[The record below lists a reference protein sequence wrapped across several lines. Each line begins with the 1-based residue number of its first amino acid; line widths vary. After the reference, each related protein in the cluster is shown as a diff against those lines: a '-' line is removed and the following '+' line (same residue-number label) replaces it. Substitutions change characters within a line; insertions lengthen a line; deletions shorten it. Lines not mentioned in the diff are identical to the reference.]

1 MREMR
6 GSRDRRP
13 EGLAGRPGALCDGW
27 GGGARFAVKVLGLR
41 GRAGGSAFGSER
53 NGPGSLKSS
62 LKVAA
67 EREEEEP

>member
-1 MREMR
+1 MT
-6 GSRDRRP
+6 G
-13 EGLAGRPGALCDGW
+13 G